1 MEKNNEILNNVSNN
15 NNLSIDDINNIL
27 QQEMNNITN
36 TNVKETT
43 TTTKKLNKEKVN
55 IIDLIKNNTTL
66 SFFLIF
72 NILVLLIFLSTLST
86 TFKKNNELNYNKEKI
101 INLKLKNK
109 KITTTISTLI
119 NNLISKTTFILK
131 EEELKK
137 YIEKLNTLNKSNL
150 FKVSTRIEKNIYSN
164 VLIIKLSIDEKNKSI
179 FNNNIYI
186 DLIYKELQNNFIGV
200 KPPFYYSL
208 SKKDSMID
216 IKIVSFK
223 KSNIEEKRTFIINS
237 LKKI

>member
-1 MEKNNEILNNVSNN
+1 MEKNNEILNNVSTND
-15 NNLSIDDINNIL
+15 NLSIDDINNIL

-119 NNLISKTTFILK
+119 NTLISKTTFILK

-208 SKKDSMID
+208 SKKKSMID
-216 IKIVSFK
+216 IKIVSFQ